1 MTGLN
6 VALNTALSGLFANQ
20 QAIAAT
26 SENIANVNTADYVRR
41 EAQFFTDAIPGQF
54 AGVDV
59 NIARAAV
66 DRFLQ
71 GATYRSVADASATSA
86 IAQALARVEAS
97 LGAPGDD
104 ISFANELDRA
114 FAALTTLAAN
124 PSSPAAKAE
133 AVSALDAAFA
143 AFSRTRAAIVTET
156 QAADAQIGLD
166 IDRANAILKEIWRL
180 NSVVPE
186 SDGAADLLDAQL
198 SELSKLVAITVTRN
212 ESGQVEVSAGGQVL
226 ANAGG
231 YAALGFAAGSP
242 ARLTLSSVNPDT
254 GALTEISADFGGSI
268 PAGEIRGL
276 LDLRNIELPRLD
288 AIVAEAARGVAGQ
301 LNAVYALNVPAGATA
316 PDASYGALIV
326 EDADGNFSV
335 NAVIADDP
343 SHFAT
348 ARPGPGGTAGAND
361 GAGAALLADLGA
373 SQAADAVRQAV
384 GLIGAASSNAARAAN
399 TNVALANE
407 LTARAS
413 AQSGVNLDEE
423 LSNLIVFQ
431 RAYSANARVI
441 AAVDEMWQAL
451 TSLL

>member
-6 VALNTALSGLFANQ
+6 VALNTAVSGLFANQ

-26 SENIANVNTADYVRR
+26 SENIANVNTADYTRR
-41 EAQFFTDAIPGQF
+41 EARFFTDAITGQF

-59 NIARAAV
+59 NIVRAAV

-71 GATYRSVADASATSA
+71 GATYRSLADASATNA
-86 IAQALARVEAS
+86 IAEGLARVEAS
-97 LGAPGDD
+97 LGAPGDN

-114 FAALTTLAAN
+114 FAALTTLGAN

-156 QAADAQIGLD
+156 QAADAQISLD
-166 IDRANAILKEIWRL
+166 IDRANALLKEVWRL

-186 SDGAADLLDAQL
+186 SDGAADLLDARL
-198 SELSKLVAITVTRN
+198 SELSKLISITVTRN
-212 ESGQVEVSAGGQVL
+212 ESGQVEVSAGGQTL

-231 YAALGFAAGSP
+231 YTELGFAPGTP
-242 ARLTLSSVNPDT
+242 ARLTLSSVNPDS
-254 GALTEISADFGGSI
+254 GGLTEISADFGGSI
-268 PAGEIRGL
+268 ASGEIRGL

-288 AIVAEAARGVAGQ
+288 AIVAGAARGVAGQ
-301 LNAVYALNVPAGATA
+301 LNAVYALNVPVGATA
-316 PDASYGALIV
+316 PDVSYGALIV

-335 NAVIADDP
+335 NGVIANDP
-343 SHFAT
+343 SRFAT
-348 ARPGPGGTAGAND
+348 ARPGAGGVGGAND
-361 GAGAALLADLGA
+361 GTGAGLLADLG
-373 SQAADAVRQAV
+373 SSAAAGDVRQAV
-384 GLIGAASSNAARAAN
+384 GLIGSASSNAARAAN
-399 TNVALANE
+399 TNIALANE

-431 RAYSANARVI
+431 RAYGANARVI
-441 AAVDEMWQAL
+441 AAIDEMWQAL
-451 TSLL
+451 VSIL